1 MVGRVVFST
10 AESGVVAMS
19 SVVMDSGL
27 VDFMVVFDVCF
38 GEVVGVIVVDVI
50 DVVVVIVVLVVVVPV
65 VVGVDDLVVS
75 VGEVVSKVVSILFVD
90 SLVDFGAC

>member
-19 SVVMDSGL
+19 SVVLASGL

-50 DVVVVIVVLVVVVPV
+50 VVVVVIVVLVVIVPV
-65 VVGVDDLVVS
+65 VVGVDDLVL
-75 VGEVVSKVVSILFVD
+75 VGDVVSKVVSMLFVD